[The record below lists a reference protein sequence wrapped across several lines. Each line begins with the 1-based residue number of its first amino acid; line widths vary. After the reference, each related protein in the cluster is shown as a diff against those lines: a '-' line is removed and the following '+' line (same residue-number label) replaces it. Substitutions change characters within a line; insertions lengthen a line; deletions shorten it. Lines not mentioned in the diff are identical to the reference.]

1 MGQVVDYGSNGN
13 VPFSVHQEKWLQEP
27 LLTDSPVTILMKL
40 PQCSHQDH
48 TCCQPMTECGRV
60 PMPAHVY
67 GA

>member
-40 PQCSHQDH
+40 PQC
-48 TCCQPMTECGRV
+48 
-60 PMPAHVY
+60 
-67 GA
+67 